1 MALSRSVKDST
12 MTQLRL
18 LAALALLSLAG
29 CGKSSDEGAAAGR
42 AQRAA
47 LVRTGPVTR
56 ETVQPTTSA
65 VGSVVAR
72 RTSVVASGADG
83 KVNQFLVSEGDIVE
97 EDQELSILN
106 MVTTNLEIDE
116 AEAMLQE
123 REQEYQAA
131 QTSRPEEIEEAQARM
146 EAAAVTRDIAAER
159 LARWVKLSQGGAAAQ
174 DSLDDARERSQAAG
188 KLYLAAKA
196 AYDLVLAGPREEAKQ
211 QAKAR
216 RDAQQHHVDFLKAE
230 RDKRTTHAPFR
241 GIVVREHTESGQWL
255 AKADPVV
262 TIADLLEAVEIE
274 ANVDQSELGNVQV
287 GATVQV
293 AIDGVEPREWQG
305 CVLSVVPRS
314 DWESGSR
321 MFPVRVSV
329 PNKVIEIDG
338 REQPV
343 LREGML
349 ARVTFSGPPH
359 EATLVPKN
367 ALVRSETASRLYT
380 VLPGEKPET
389 GKAQPVIVQE
399 GGFYGDRVEILG
411 DALQPGMQVVTEGAE
426 RLTPFAD
433 VMIQPD
439 APAEGQSGTSSGP
452 TGEEREDDS
461 PSSPAQED
469 STPDGKE
476 KPRPADEGPP
486 GQE

>member
-1 MALSRSVKDST
+1 
-12 MTQLRL
+12 MTPLRL
-18 LAALALLSLAG
+18 FVLLLLLVSTG
-29 CGKSSDEGAAAGR
+29 CGQSTDEGAGAGR
-42 AQRAA
+42 APRAA

-56 ETVQPTTSA
+56 EMVQPTTSA
-65 VGSVVAR
+65 VGTVVAR
-72 RTSVVASGADG
+72 RNSVVASGADG

-116 AEAMLQE
+116 AEAVLQE

-131 QTSRPEEIEEAQARM
+131 QTSRPEEIEEARARM
-146 EAAAVTRDIAAER
+146 EAAAVTRDVAAQR
-159 LARWVKLSQGGAAAQ
+159 LARWEKLSQGGAAAQ
-174 DSLDDARERSQAAG
+174 DALDDARERSQAAD

-196 AYDLVLAGPREEAKQ
+196 AYDLVLAGPRQEAQ
-211 QAKAR
+211 EQARAR

-241 GIVVREHTESGQWL
+241 GIVVEEHTEAGQWL

-287 GATVQV
+287 GATVLV
-293 AIDGVEPREWQG
+293 AVDGVEPREWQG
-305 CVLSVVPRS
+305 CVVSVVPRS
-314 DWESGSR
+314 DWQSGSR

-329 PNKVIEIDG
+329 PNRVVEFDG

-349 ARVTFSGPPH
+349 ARVTFAGPTH

-380 VLPGEKPET
+380 VLPGEEPGT
-389 GKAQPVIVQE
+389 GKAQPIIVQE

-439 APAEGQSGTSSGP
+439 APAAGP
-452 TGEEREDDS
+452 PASAPPGGPPDAQGRSTEAKSES
-461 PSSPAQED
+461 PS
-469 STPDGKE
+469 TGTE
-476 KPRPADEGPP
+476 KPRPANTDPP
-486 GQE
+486 GQN